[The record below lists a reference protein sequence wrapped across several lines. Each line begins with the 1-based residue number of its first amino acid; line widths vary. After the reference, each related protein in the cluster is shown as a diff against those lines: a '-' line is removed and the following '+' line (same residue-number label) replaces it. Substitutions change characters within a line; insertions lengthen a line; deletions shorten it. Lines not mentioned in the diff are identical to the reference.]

1 MLLFEL
7 RIIFDTTHHLN
18 YSMRTHTFLGLT
30 LALLLLTTFSG
41 FTQNKKLISGTVL
54 SASTKEPLSY
64 ATVALKKLMIGIVTN
79 EEGRFDLYVPED
91 IVDDTLVVSYFGFK
105 HGLIALNNIRSPLE
119 IKLQS
124 SAIELQEVVVRPSPP
139 EHYIRMAMRIVNL
152 NYPKT
157 PFQTDAYYR
166 EKILENKNLIRCD
179 EGIFKSYYP
188 NFLDSVKS
196 QHQLMLL
203 RSAENIQEVA
213 FMSKERKKKEEKK
226 KKKGKT
232 EDPDDP
238 IIDLGESFG
247 GPQDLLLGVNLSKE
261 PENYLDTTA
270 FKRYNYSFAKST
282 SYNNN
287 ELMVINFSSKG
298 KVEHVRESGK
308 IYIDLKS
315 FAIVKLESSGALV
328 IPAIIQPILFMYGL
342 GLRDPSFEKKLD
354 FQEIKGKWYPKNIQN
369 NITLKLTNRHWFKP
383 DEHSDFE
390 IEQVF
395 TVNEISIEKIKSIA
409 PAKRFNGNKEMKSQV
424 YNDEGLSWEG
434 INIIKK

>member
-1 MLLFEL
+1 MKKQL
-7 RIIFDTTHHLN
+7 
-18 YSMRTHTFLGLT
+18 LGLP
-30 LALLLLTTFSG
+30 LACLLLSPFSG
-41 FTQNKKLISGTVL
+41 LTQSKQLISGTVL

-64 ATVALKKLMIGIVTN
+64 ATVALKKRMIGIITN
-79 EEGRFDLYVPED
+79 EEGRFDLYIPED
-91 IVDDTLVVSYFGFK
+91 TQDDTLVISYFGFK
-105 HGLIALNNIRSPLE
+105 HALVALNSIHSSLE

-124 SAIELQEVVVRPSPP
+124 SAVELQEVVVRPSPP
-139 EHYIRMAMRIVNL
+139 EHYIRMAMRQVNE

-157 PFQTDAYYR
+157 PFQTEAYYR

-203 RSAENIQEVA
+203 RSAENTQEVA
-213 FMSKERKKKEEKK
+213 FMSKERKKKEEKN

-232 EDPDDP
+232 EDKDDLM
-238 IIDLGESFG
+238 IDLGESFG
-247 GPQDLLLGVNLSKE
+247 GPQDILSGVNLNKE
-261 PENYLDTTA
+261 PENYLDTNSL
-270 FKRYNYSFAKST
+270 KRYKYSFAKST

-287 ELMVINFSSKG
+287 ELMVIDFSSKG

-315 FAIVKLESSGALV
+315 YAIVKLESSGDLV

-342 GLRDPSFEKKLD
+342 GLRDPSFEKKME

-390 IEQVF
+390 IEQMF
-395 TVNEISIEKIKSIA
+395 TVNEISIEKIKSI
-409 PAKRFNGNKEMKSQV
+409 PPSKRFNGNKEMKSQV
-424 YNDEGLSWEG
+424 YNDEALSWEG